1 MINFPPRGLVADLVT
16 PLDAGGRL
24 DVKGLMSIMGRL
36 SGEAT
41 AFLIGSVNVGEAL
54 HLDENTRLDSL
65 GEAIEGYQN
74 AAALFF
80 DITTRTEEGT
90 RTLLDQAEALLKSLA
105 PRTEV
110 FYVLTPLVYHSNRDL
125 PQHMR
130 KLGRLS
136 RRPFILGNNPV
147 LVGLLR
153 SRLRHRNIRTA
164 VLKKLAANDQIVG
177 IGYEGDLS
185 RALGYQ
191 RALKL
196 RTGFRFYDG
205 NEQNFLERPSSSGL
219 ISCGVVLMP
228 RDWSDIVNSSLN
240 IYSTPRICPDHLGR
254 LWRSSQAVRSL
265 LVLYHSNPARVLKT
279 ALKMMNVIDHSTA
292 AADVPELEP
301 GQKERLKRVLEE
313 LHLI

>member
-110 FYVLTPLVYHSNRDL
+110 FYVLTPN
-125 PQHMR
+125 
-130 KLGRLS
+130 G
-136 RRPFILGNNPV
+136 
-147 LVGLLR
+147 
-153 SRLRHRNIRTA
+153 
-164 VLKKLAANDQIVG
+164 KK
-177 IGYEGDLS
+177 Y
-185 RALGYQ
+185 
-191 RALKL
+191 
-196 RTGFRFYDG
+196 T
-205 NEQNFLERPSSSGL
+205 
-219 ISCGVVLMP
+219 
-228 RDWSDIVNSSLN
+228 
-240 IYSTPRICPDHLGR
+240 
-254 LWRSSQAVRSL
+254 
-265 LVLYHSNPARVLKT
+265 
-279 ALKMMNVIDHSTA
+279 
-292 AADVPELEP
+292 DV
-301 GQKERLKRVLEE
+301 QSFQ
-313 LHLI
+313 